1 MMANQKPRGRYLDP
15 FLDRFG
21 RLPTLK
27 EIDHARVAKAMDAAL
42 ARIIAAGDVIQVDV
56 QTDQFVVF
64 SDQHKGSRDGADDF
78 VAAELT
84 YNRAI
89 AYYNRMGYTL
99 LTLGDVEELWEER
112 PRPVLQAYP
121 DTFGLEAQFHAE
133 GRYLRIWGNHDDNW
147 RYQKQVSQY
156 LAPVYGSDPLK
167 VREGLLVTLRNGAE
181 QLGKLLLVHG
191 HQGTLKSDY
200 FADFSRTMVRYLWRP
215 FQRLTKIPSNTP
227 ATNWRLR
234 QGHNIAMYSWSAQQD
249 KVILIA
255 GHTHRPVFESAVDE
269 KQLQAEIV
277 AARAMLKEA
286 PADKALKRLLDQLEE
301 ELAWVKRA
309 VRGQFAL
316 EQATYPLK
324 PSYYNTG
331 CCCYPDGSI
340 TGIEMVA
347 GEIRL
352 IRWNKG
358 DKEARR
364 EVLARASL
372 EDVFA
377 AC

>member
-1 MMANQKPRGRYLDP
+1 MANQKSRGRYLDP
-15 FLDRFG
+15 FLNRYG
-21 RLPTLK
+21 RLPSLK

-42 ARIIAAGDVIQVDV
+42 ARIKAAGDVIHVDV
-56 QTDQFVVF
+56 QSEQFVVF

-78 VAAELT
+78 QVAELT

-112 PRPVLQAYP
+112 PRSVLQAYP
-121 DTFGLEAQFHAE
+121 DTFALEAQFHAE

-147 RYQKQVSQY
+147 RYREQVRQY
-156 LAPVYGSDPLK
+156 LAPIYGSEPIK
-167 VREGLLVTLRNGAE
+167 VREGLLVTLKNGAE
-181 QLGKLLLVHG
+181 QLGELLLVHG

-200 FADFSRTMVRYLWRP
+200 LAGFSRTMVRYLWRP
-215 FQRLTKIPSNTP
+215 VQRLSRIPSNTP

-234 QGHNIAMYSWSAQQD
+234 HSHNIAMYSWSAQQS
-249 KVILIA
+249 KMILIA
-255 GHTHRPVFESAVDE
+255 GHTHRPVFESVVDE
-269 KQLQAEIV
+269 RQLQAEIS
-277 AARAMLKEA
+277 ATRAMLKEA
-286 PADKALKRLLDQLEE
+286 PADRVLKHILDELEE
-301 ELAWVKRA
+301 ELAWVRQA
-309 VRGQFAL
+309 VRVQFAL
-316 EQATYPLK
+316 EQASHTLK

-331 CCCYPDGSI
+331 CCCYPYGSI

-352 IRWNKG
+352 VRWNKG
-358 DKEARR
+358 NKEARR

-372 EDVFA
+372 RDVFA